1 MNNLYCESQQ
11 KIFLCTLVKWV
22 KRHRIFHHLLYIPLD
37 NRAKTIS
44 PRQQPAFIGSGTS
57 FLPIRDSSMSD
68 KFFFKGRQDARQ
80 HHTAHGG
87 FQINANKKPGSKKFP
102 LTLVVTSEAR
112 KQEVE
117 VLVAEAGLFASITV
131 DASANAVESIGELTT
146 ILDKG
151 ETVTQA
157 KVPAR
162 NDPCSCGSG
171 VKFKKCCG

>member
-1 MNNLYCESQQ
+1 
-11 KIFLCTLVKWV
+11 
-22 KRHRIFHHLLYIPLD
+22 
-37 NRAKTIS
+37 
-44 PRQQPAFIGSGTS
+44 
-57 FLPIRDSSMSD
+57 MSD

-87 FQINANKKPGSKKFP
+87 FQTGASKKPGSKKFP

-112 KQEVE
+112 KQDIEA
-117 VLVAEAGLFASITV
+117 LVAEADLFANITV
-131 DASANAVESIGELTT
+131 DTSADAIESIAELTT
-146 ILDKG
+146 ILAKG
-151 ETVTQA
+151 TTVTQD